1 MSLIERNLTEF
12 FYRCESINP
21 QIDIGENDPSSTS
34 PVNSRLI
41 DRLIPEETGAVCII
55 QGVALNSKDS
65 HAHCIRLYK
74 RHTPNGSVY
83 CFEFSDDER
92 PVGDKL
98 TQTYYV
104 LSGLGLGG
112 CEILPL
118 EEDLDE
124 FATTQN
130 DENSI
135 SYIKDTS
142 LEFILLTIS
151 NDSIKFNNGIIY
163 RWLHLDFG
171 SYSSNSDDIADF
183 KPNGDPVITVMK
195 TLDGRDFIRVSPLE
209 LLVAIRDS
217 LESSSL
223 VLNRNYEKYM
233 AQQLLLAR

>member
-1 MSLIERNLTEF
+1 
-12 FYRCESINP
+12 
-21 QIDIGENDPSSTS
+21 
-34 PVNSRLI
+34 LI
-41 DRLIPEETGAVCII
+41 DRLIPEETGAVYII
-55 QGVALNSKDS
+55 QGVDLNSKDR
-65 HAHCIRLYK
+65 HAHCTGLYK

-83 CFEFSDDER
+83 CFELSDDER

-118 EEDLDE
+118 EEELDE

-142 LEFILLTIS
+142 LEFILLTIE

-163 RWLHLDFG
+163 RWLKPDFG
-171 SYSSNSDDIADF
+171 FYGVNSDDIADF

-195 TLDGRDFIRVSPLE
+195 TLDGRDFIRVPPPE

-223 VLNRNYEKYM
+223 VLNGNYEKYM
-233 AQQLLLAR
+233 ARLSLVQR